1 MSSPATRSPI
11 RVSADVA
18 RIRSEWRKDMR
29 FTVFAF
35 RKGDE
40 RSVLGRF
47 SLQVQRGVFQ
57 NAYLGYWCDVDEQG
71 RGLTTECVRAM
82 VTFAFGPLGLHR
94 VQAAVMPNNPGSLR
108 VLDKAGFRRE
118 GLAERYLQIAGVWAD
133 HVLFA
138 TTIEEWA
145 RND

>member
-1 MSSPATRSPI
+1 MSSPQTRSPL

-18 RIRSEWRKDMR
+18 RIRNEWRKDLR

-40 RSVLGRF
+40 RTVLGRL

-108 VLDKAGFRRE
+108 VLDKVGFRRE
-118 GLAERYLQIAGVWAD
+118 GLAERYLQIAGAWAD
-133 HVLFA
+133 HVLLA
-138 TTIEEWA
+138 TTVEEWA

>member
-1 MSSPATRSPI
+1 MTSPAARSPL

-18 RIRSEWRKDMR
+18 RMRSEWRKDLR

-40 RSVLGRF
+40 RTLLGRL

-82 VTFAFGPLGLHR
+82 VAFAFGPLGLHR
-94 VQAAVMPNNPGSLR
+94 VQAAVMPNNPASLR

-138 TTIEEWA
+138 TTVEEWA
-145 RND
+145 RNA